1 MSNES
6 TIRLGLLAPLS
17 GLVGLYGEEICNAA
31 KIATAAINDRGG
43 VLGKRLELVIE
54 DDGSL
59 PDTAVPAGIRL
70 VKDHGCHAIIGN
82 LLSNSRISV
91 SDLVAERFRIPQLNF
106 SFYEGSIQSRYFFH
120 FAALP
125 NQQIHKM
132 IPFMA
137 REFGPKFFFAGS
149 NYEWPLGS
157 IESAKRVVQD
167 INGEV
172 VGEEYL
178 PIGTDQIDALLSG
191 VAKSGADVFVPYFA
205 GQDQVNLLT
214 RFTEMGLKKR
224 MHVVM
229 GHYDEAMVGQL
240 PPEVRER
247 FFSSNTYFMSI
258 DTPENRTYKAAL
270 ARMPG
275 ITGIWPAGNGV
286 LTNFGEGTYVCVH
299 AFAKAANAAGSIDAD
314 SLIAALENISI
325 SAPQG
330 EVLMDPATHHAHVNT
345 YLSRCDAEGNFEI
358 VESFGCLP
366 PMIPARYRTEATAA
380 ATTENESAAA
390 SSKPSPPPSDI
401 AAAGDAGLPDVD
413 KNEDSLEG
421 AVFRHSDLAILITDH
436 TGQIVDVNPGLA
448 RMFGYMPDELRGQE
462 ITLLIPPRF
471 RKRHGRHQAAFMA
484 DTGTMTRSMNDRQNI
499 YGYRKDGS
507 EFPAR
512 ASLSR
517 MQGGAGDMIIVT
529 LQDISQQ
536 KHIEDRLTWQATH
549 DPLTGL
555 PNRAELTER
564 LEKALDRAK
573 RSGLSVGVIFVDLDN
588 FKLVNDTYGHAIG
601 DELLMAIA
609 ERLIG
614 LVRAGD
620 TVARFGGDEF
630 VILSEQI
637 KDSVAIVNLAERINK
652 AARDA
657 LSIGPH
663 RITATVSLGVT
674 VGQGSDSAQD
684 LLRKSD
690 AAMYSAKDSGR
701 DGWRFYSDDLQAKAK
716 KQLEIVSGLRHA
728 IERNEIRMVLQPIV
742 DMQNGVITGAE
753 ALMRWNHSGVAIP
766 PSDFI
771 PAAESSGLISGLGT
785 WAIEHTAALCARWEK
800 ENLLPA
806 DFTFS
811 INMSTRQLTNSAL
824 PAKIREIL
832 RRHGVDPKRIQM
844 EITETALMQDIAVTT
859 KILLALEE
867 IGLSIAVDDFGTGYS
882 SLAQLVRMR
891 VDCLKI
897 DRMFVNDLSSDSRN
911 RSIAASIISM
921 AHNLDLKVVAEGV
934 ETAEQAKFLMDH
946 DCDAAQGYHFFR
958 PVEIADCEKTWLP
971 ALRSKGPRLAQS
983 A

>member
-1 MSNES
+1 MSNEN
-6 TIRLGLLAPLS
+6 TIKLGLLAPLT

-31 KIATAAINDRGG
+31 KIAAEEVNDHGG

-59 PDTAVPAGIRL
+59 PDTAVPAGVRL
-70 VKDHGCHAIIGN
+70 VKEHGCSAIIGN

-91 SDLVAERFRIPQLNF
+91 CDLVAERFRIPQLNF

-137 REFGPKFFFAGS
+137 KEFGPKFFFAGS

-157 IESAKRVVQD
+157 IDSAKRVVRD
-167 INGEV
+167 ISGEI

-178 PIGTDQIDALLSG
+178 PIGTDQIDALLSN
-191 VAKSGADVFVPYFA
+191 VARSGADVFVPYFA

-240 PPEVRER
+240 PPEVREG

-258 DTPENRTYKAAL
+258 DTPQNRSYMAAL

-275 ITGIWPAGNGV
+275 VTGLWPDGNGV
-286 LTNFGEGTYVCVH
+286 LTNFGEGTYICVH
-299 AFAKAANAAGSIDAD
+299 AFAKAAKAAGSVDAD
-314 SLIAALENISI
+314 ALIAALENISV

-330 EVLMDPATHHAHVNT
+330 EVMMDPATHHAHVNT
-345 YLSRCDAEGNFEI
+345 FLSRCDAEGNFTI
-358 VESFGCLP
+358 VESFGRIP
-366 PMIPARYRTEATAA
+366 PMIPARYRADAVAVTEENLTAATAHA
-380 ATTENESAAA
+380 LPPAPGIASPGIAHRPDSDEKEN
-390 SSKPSPPPSDI
+390 
-401 AAAGDAGLPDVD
+401 DVE
-413 KNEDSLEG
+413 N
-421 AVFRHSDLAILITDH
+421 AVFLYSDLAILISDQQ
-436 TGQIVDVNPGLA
+436 GRIVDVNPSLA
-448 RMFGYMPDELRGQE
+448 RMFGYVPEELRGQE
-462 ITLLIPPRF
+462 VALLVPPRF
-471 RKRHGRHQAAFMA
+471 RRRHARHQAGFMA
-484 DTGTMTRSMNDRQNI
+484 SPDAATRSMNDRQNI

-507 EFPAR
+507 EFPAQ

-517 MQGGAGDMIIVT
+517 MRNGASDMVIVT
-529 LQDISQQ
+529 LQDISRQ
-536 KHIEDRLTWQATH
+536 KLIEERLTWQATH

-555 PNRAELTER
+555 PNRAQLTER
-564 LEKALDRAK
+564 LEKALERAK
-573 RSGLSVGVIFVDLDN
+573 RSGFAVGVIFVDLDN
-588 FKLVNDTYGHAIG
+588 FKLVNDTYGHDTG
-601 DELLMAIA
+601 DKLLMAIA
-609 ERLIG
+609 ERLMG

-630 VILSEQI
+630 VIISEQV

-652 AARDA
+652 AARDV
-657 LSIGPH
+657 LSIGGH

-674 VGQGSDSAQD
+674 VGQGTDSAQD

-701 DGWRFYSDDLQAKAK
+701 DGWRFYSDDLQVKAK

-742 DMQNGVITGAE
+742 DMQNSLIIGAE
-753 ALMRWNHSGVAIP
+753 ALMRWNHSGTAVP

-771 PAAESSGLISGLGT
+771 PAAESSGLISNLGS
-785 WAIEHTAALCARWEK
+785 WAIENTVALCAEWEK
-800 ENLLPA
+800 KNLLPD

-811 INMSTRQLTNSAL
+811 INMSTRQLVNSAL
-824 PAKIREIL
+824 PVKIRQIL
-832 RRHGVDPKRIQM
+832 RRHDVDPGRIQL
-844 EITETALMQDIAVTT
+844 EITETALMQDLAVTT
-859 KILLALEE
+859 DILLALEE

-897 DRMFVNDLSSDSRN
+897 DRMFVNDLSADSRN

-934 ETAEQAKFLMDH
+934 ETAEQARFLQEH
-946 DCDAAQGYHFFR
+946 KCDAAQGYHFFR
-958 PVEIADCEKTWLP
+958 PIEIPDCEKTWLP
-971 ALRSKGPRLAQS
+971 ALKSKGPRLAQS